1 MSDDIVDIC
10 IDGVPW
16 TRMSRELFDLEWEAS
31 RPLHDLIQRELA
43 VAYADAVDSATH
55 V

>member
-1 MSDDIVDIC
+1 VSDDIVDIC

-16 TRMSRELFDLEWEAS
+16 TRMSRELFDLESAD
-31 RPLHDLIQRELA
+31 RTLKNIVYTDLAET
-43 VAYADAVDSATH
+43 YAQHLDSAIH